1 MSSEKHMGFYYG
13 NIFFPKNQKSVTVV
27 ARGIEFQV
35 QPP

>member
-1 MSSEKHMGFYYG
+1 MSSEKHIGFFNE
-13 NIFFPKNQKSVTVV
+13 NIFFQKNQKSVTVV

>member
-1 MSSEKHMGFYYG
+1 MSGEKHIGFYYG
-13 NIFFPKNQKSVTVV
+13 NIFFQKIKKLVTVV